1 MEETHMKKPFDSL
14 RYRYIAIA
22 ASSIFILAG
31 IVMFFAKGFVTGID
45 FGSGYSEEVRIAPLG
60 FSVSYDGDKNAVLSA
75 ESGILTLTMR
85 DPSGVEIIDFRPEE
99 YPLSG
104 DIAEELELHG
114 AEVSVKDP
122 LRSLSSTISS
132 TAVRPTLFMA
142 ESPKSMLPALS
153 AVKP

>member
-1 MEETHMKKPFDSL
+1 MKKPVDSL

-85 DPSGVEIIDFRPEE
+85 FRG
-99 YPLSG
+99 YCG
-104 DIAEELELHG
+104 RAG
-114 AEVSVKDP
+114 A
-122 LRSLSSTISS
+122 
-132 TAVRPTLFMA
+132 AWG
-142 ESPKSMLPALS
+142 
-153 AVKP
+153 